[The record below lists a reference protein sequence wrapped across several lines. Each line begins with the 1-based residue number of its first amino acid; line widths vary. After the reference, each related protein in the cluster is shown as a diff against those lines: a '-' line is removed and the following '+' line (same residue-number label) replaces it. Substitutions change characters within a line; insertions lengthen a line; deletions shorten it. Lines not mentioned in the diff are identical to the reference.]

1 MWLKGSC
8 FPDCWK
14 VSSVERSTA
23 KKVWSPASLLCVVS
37 KVFEIL
43 IKNNRLADRL
53 ETGGPFSDFQYGFRL
68 SRSTT
73 DLLAVVS
80 DRFARAFN
88 RVWRAGF
95 LHKLKSCNLRS
106 DVWPYFVFSQAVKKY
121 SCFGKSVW
129 RKKYLPGRPHFFQ
142 REKNVNLYE

>member
-1 MWLKGSC
+1 M
-8 FPDCWK
+8 
-14 VSSVERSTA
+14 
-23 KKVWSPASLLCVVS
+23 VS
-37 KVFEIL
+37 KVFEAL

-88 RVWRAGF
+88 RV
-95 LHKLKSCNLRS
+95 
-106 DVWPYFVFSQAVKKY
+106 
-121 SCFGKSVW
+121 
-129 RKKYLPGRPHFFQ
+129 
-142 REKNVNLYE
+142 